1 MGLRNLSLLINSSEV
16 SFFMT
21 SFVSLFVIVNAI
33 GNVPIFLTLLERF
46 SEGERKIIVKKA
58 ILVAFASLVLVT
70 LTGNLFFRIQG
81 IQFYSFRI
89 AGGILLSIV
98 SLEMLYGRR
107 TRTQSSTDEEGHYS
121 EREEISIIPLA
132 IPLLTG
138 PGALTTG
145 IVLFD
150 KAGDFFNRII
160 LFLIMGMVF
169 LISYLILSQ
178 SRAVFKYLGRTGT
191 LVALRIMGLML
202 LSVAVQFVIE
212 GIHEAFP
219 RFAG

>member
-1 MGLRNLSLLINSSEV
+1 
-16 SFFMT
+16 
-21 SFVSLFVIVNAI
+21 
-33 GNVPIFLTLLERF
+33 
-46 SEGERKIIVKKA
+46 
-58 ILVAFASLVLVT
+58 
-70 LTGNLFFRIQG
+70 
-81 IQFYSFRI
+81 
-89 AGGILLSIV
+89 
-98 SLEMLYGRR
+98 
-107 TRTQSSTDEEGHYS
+107 
-121 EREEISIIPLA
+121 LA

-150 KAGDFFNRII
+150 KAGDIFNRII
-160 LFLIMGMVF
+160 LFLTMGMVF

-219 RFAG
+219 RIAG